1 MNRFLLTMAAVA
13 LMAVIPLLSGCFGQ
27 LIPRANASRE
37 EKGLSFLPLFRPR
50 DKLNSSVRN
59 PPGGQKGKKED
70 LEARERL
77 TMDVGP
83 CVDVHMKIFSL
94 SYKYLSIEG
103 LIDESGSAILE

>member
-1 MNRFLLTMAAVA
+1 MHLEKKK
-13 LMAVIPLLSGCFGQ
+13 
-27 LIPRANASRE
+27 ASP
-37 EKGLSFLPLFRPR
+37 SFLPLFRPR

>member
-1 MNRFLLTMAAVA
+1 MAAVA
-13 LMAVIPLLSGCFGQ
+13 LMAVIPLLSGCFGK

-50 DKLNSSVRN
+50 DKLNSSVSGI